1 MMDYAFM
8 HMPKTQKKKKKKTN
22 FTLFPINPNIPLRY
36 EEINILLVILFVK
49 YVLRNLLL

>member
-8 HMPKTQKKKKKKTN
+8 HMPTTLKKKKKKMP
-22 FTLFPINPNIPLRY
+22 TLLSINPNKLLRY

-49 YVLRNLLL
+49 YVLRSWLL